1 MEWSKGR
8 VYLGGGG
15 SSEGWEIKCCVVC
28 ENYIGRKSGEEFI
41 EGGIYPQSLCCLWE

>member
-8 VYLGGGG
+8 VYLGGGVLVRG
-15 SSEGWEIKCCVVC
+15 GRLSVVLC